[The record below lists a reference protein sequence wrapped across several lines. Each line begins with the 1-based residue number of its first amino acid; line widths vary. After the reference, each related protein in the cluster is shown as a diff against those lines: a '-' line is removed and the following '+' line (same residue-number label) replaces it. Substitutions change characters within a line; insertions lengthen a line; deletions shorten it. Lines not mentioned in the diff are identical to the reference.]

1 MKFSKSKAAAFFEN
15 SAILRFSKKCY
26 DNMLTGF
33 FGSLLTGYSA
43 LQQKFESGIFGRAKK
58 DKAWNESAFSRVRRR
73 IIVSY
78 ENSRILGA
86 LSKFGDMLLGFQ
98 IRFYGFF
105 FLYFGI
111 CTILINLIKRFA
123 LPQSSASYLDWVV
136 GAILAFAAFPMFLS
150 GKSLASA
157 SQNSLLFSRLI
168 FDLLG
173 FKETDIK
180 KYSAPKTPVKRYFL
194 AALFGAIL
202 GCATFFMSPLTE
214 VLTLCG
220 IIWAVTVYK
229 KPEVGVLSC
238 IFFAPFLSFIG
249 SPSLLLAALII
260 YSFICILIKILLG
273 KIVAKIELSDTFVG
287 IFMFIML
294 SAGIASIGGVASLKK
309 AAIYTCFM
317 LIYFMI
323 TWLITTKEWLIRLTF
338 TLVSSGTLTAL
349 YGLYQKI
356 SGNMEIGTV
365 DKDMFGDIEGR
376 ITSTFEN
383 SNMLGV
389 FLIMIFPFALSFV
402 FEAKKPL
409 SKLFALCACGIMGL
423 CILFTWSRGAWL
435 GLILAC
441 AVFVLLYSHYIIP
454 LLIPAGALGVT
465 LLWDRIGGNGLVT
478 DLVSR
483 FSSIATMSDTSSV
496 YRLGI
501 WRGAL
506 KTAGENWFTGIGIGE
521 EAFRKLYI
529 KFAESGIETAV
540 HSHNL
545 FLQIFIETGI
555 MGIIVF
561 IVAIALCITSGLELC
576 KKSTYYTK
584 AEKSISVSAI
594 SGLLAALLQGMTDFI
609 WFNYRIFFFFWVITA
624 LISASSRIGRSKLN
638 VKIEY

>member
-15 SAILRFSKKCY
+15 SAIMRFSKKCY

-33 FGSLLTGYSA
+33 FGSLLTGYWG
-43 LQQKFESGIFGRAKK
+43 LQQKFENGIFGRGERERP
-58 DKAWNESAFSRVRRR
+58 WNESFLSRTRRK

-78 ENSRILGA
+78 ENSSIIGA

-98 IRFYGFF
+98 VRFYGFF

-111 CTILINLIKRFA
+111 CSILINLIKRFA

-136 GAILAFAAFPMFLS
+136 GAILAFAAFPMLTS
-150 GKSLASA
+150 GKSLAAA
-157 SQNSLLFSRLI
+157 SQNSLLFGKII

-180 KYSAPKTPVKRYFL
+180 KYSSPQAPEKRYFL
-194 AALFGAIL
+194 AALFGAIF
-202 GCATFFMSPLTE
+202 GCTTIFVPPLLA
-214 VLTLCG
+214 VLALCG
-220 IIWAVTVYK
+220 VVWAVTVYK

-238 IFFAPFLSFIG
+238 VFFAPFLSFIG
-249 SPSLLLAALII
+249 SPSMFLAALII
-260 YSFICILIKILLG
+260 YSFICILIKVFLG
-273 KIVAKIELSDTFVG
+273 KVVARIELSDAFVG

-294 SAGIASIGGVASLKK
+294 LAGIASIGGVASLKK

-323 TWLITTKEWLIRLTF
+323 TWLITTKEWLMRLTF

-356 SGNMEIGTV
+356 SGNVETGTI
-365 DKDMFGDIEGR
+365 DKDMFGDIGGR

-409 SKLFALCACGIMGL
+409 SKLFALGSCGIMGL

-441 AVFVLLYSHYIIP
+441 GVFVLFYNHYIIP
-454 LLIPAGALGVT
+454 LLIPAGALGIT
-465 LLWDRIGGNGLVT
+465 LVWDKIGGNGLVT

-483 FSSIATMSDTSSV
+483 FSSIVTMSDTSSV

-501 WRGAL
+501 WRGSL
-506 KTAGENWFTGIGIGE
+506 KAATENWFTGIGIGE
-521 EAFRKLYI
+521 EAFRKIYI

-561 IVAIALCITSGLELC
+561 VVSIVLCIMGGLELC
-576 KKSTYYTK
+576 RKSTSYTK
-584 AEKSISVSAI
+584 AEKSIAVSAI
-594 SGLLAALLQGMTDFI
+594 SGLLAALMQGMTDFI

-638 VKIEY
+638 AKREY